1 MVPWHALGEHF
12 GSESGHRQLAFR
24 LKEVLKDVV
33 AVYPDANV
41 DTSPRGLDATP
52 IAALGPEQ

>member
-1 MVPWHALGEHF
+1 
-12 GSESGHRQLAFR
+12 LAFR

-41 DTSPRGLDATP
+41 EATAQGLVLRPSRSAVPVSSSVVKLPTV
-52 IAALGPEQ
+52 ITR